1 MRGSTLLRSMI
12 LGVSGLAFAAPAAAF
27 QNKPADFVDRPKP
40 GVPSAGQPG
49 TQPGTQPAEPGQ
61 SPITFEAVK
70 ARCAQQLASVIASG
84 EVKTEL
90 QNIDQLLDLIAA
102 FDTFED
108 TRAIVEAARWRRAI
122 AQTLKLDAPER
133 QAILRAY
140 RDNPKLADAMVFVAR
155 PTADDLPAVYRLY
168 LKMLDQRGKQVAEFP
183 NLAAAIALVWDKP
196 PSFGRAELPDPV
208 ELFDHYTSNSKKLV
222 FDPRTTPTE
231 LLVFMVD
238 AAAPVSDLRWA
249 MEKHGGERRVGRVYF
264 DVPYDTAFFKYSQ
277 PLKLDKEPFSLANI
291 RKVGGVCVH
300 QAYYAATIG
309 KAIGVPTVQMGAAG
323 ADVGHAW
330 VGFLEPGSPPRW
342 NLDFGCYEEYK
353 KLVGHTTNPQ
363 TGEDMT
369 DGEVLLLASL
379 AGDKPADRMVAAA
392 WTDAGSRLGGL
403 ITRSM
408 DFPPRVDLGGWAA
421 PPPRSK
427 STDTRLE
434 LLKFAVNASPAY
446 APAWRSIIDLAG
458 AAKLTPKQ
466 INEWAGSV
474 IKLAGDKS
482 PGFAL
487 EVLIPMI
494 KIVSDDR
501 EQEKLWE
508 WAYGQFY
515 TYVRESKF
523 RRVDLAVRVR
533 MEQARFYEDRKD
545 TERAYALYQEIV
557 QNFADEGPF
566 VVAAAQKCADMMKS
580 RGSTPAQVANMLRD
594 MWRKTKKPGKMSG
607 QFVTQ
612 SNWYRIGGLYL
623 DALNVA
629 GNANDAKGVKTQLD
643 AVMR

>member
-1 MRGSTLLRSMI
+1 MRRSTLLRSA
-12 LGVSGLAFAAPAAAF
+12 LVSVAGLAFVAPAPAF
-27 QNKPADFVDRPKP
+27 QNKPADFVDRPR
-40 GVPSAGQPG
+40 VPSQPSS
-49 TQPGTQPAEPGQ
+49 QPAPQPAEPGE
-61 SPITFEAVK
+61 SPITLEAVK
-70 ARCAQQLASVIASG
+70 ARCAQQVALVIESG
-84 EVKTEL
+84 EVKSEL
-90 QNIDQLLDLIAA
+90 QNIEQLLDLIAA
-102 FDTFED
+102 FDTFD
-108 TRAIVEAARWRRAI
+108 DPRAIVEAVRWRRSL
-122 AQTLKLDAPER
+122 AQTLKIDAPER
-133 QAILRAY
+133 QAILRAF
-140 RDNPKLADAMVFVAR
+140 RENPKLADALVFPAR
-155 PTADDLPAVYRLY
+155 PASDDLPAVYRLY
-168 LKMLDQRGKQVAEFP
+168 LKLLDQRSKQVAEYP

-196 PSFGRAELPDPV
+196 PSFGRAERPDPV
-208 ELFDHYTSNSKKLV
+208 ELFDYFASNAKKLV
-222 FDPRTTPTE
+222 FDLKATPTE

-249 MEKHGGERRVGRVYF
+249 MEKYSGDRRIGRVYF
-264 DVPYDTAFFKYSQ
+264 DVPYDTGFFKYSQ
-277 PLKLDKEPFSLANI
+277 PLKLDKEPFNLANI

-330 VGFLEPGSPPRW
+330 VGFLETGTPPRW

-353 KLVGHTTNPQ
+353 KLVGHTGNPQ

-379 AGDKPADRMVAAA
+379 AGDKPVDRQVATA
-392 WTDAGSRLGGL
+392 WTDASMRVGGL
-403 ITRSM
+403 ITRDM
-408 DFPPRVDLGGWAA
+408 DFPPRVDLKGWKA

-427 STDTRLE
+427 STDTRLQ

-446 APAWRSIIDLAG
+446 APAWRSVIELAS
-458 AAKLTPKQ
+458 AAKLQSKQ
-466 INEWAGSV
+466 INEWANSV

-487 EVLIPMI
+487 DVLIPMI
-494 KIVSDDR
+494 RLVADDK

-508 WAYGQFY
+508 WAYSEFY
-515 TYVRESKF
+515 TNMHETKY

-533 MEQARFYEDRKD
+533 MEEARFFEDRKNTD
-545 TERAYALYQEIV
+545 RAYQLYQEIV

-566 VVAAAQKCADMMKS
+566 VVQAAQRCSEMMKA
-580 RGSTPAQVANMLRD
+580 RGSTPVQVANMLRD

-612 SNWYRIGGLYL
+612 SNWYRIGALYL
-623 DALNVA
+623 EALNAA
-629 GNANDAKGVKTQLD
+629 GNAADAKSVKTQLD
-643 AVMR
+643 TVKK

>member
-1 MRGSTLLRSMI
+1 MCRSTLLHSVI
-12 LGVSGLAFAAPAAAF
+12 PALAGLALAAPALAF
-27 QNKPADFVDRPKP
+27 QNKPSDFVDRRQ
-40 GVPSAGQPG
+40 VPAEPP
-49 TQPGTQPAEPGQ
+49 TQPATPPPAQPAEPGD
-61 SPITFEAVK
+61 SPIRFEAVK
-70 ARCAQQLASVIASG
+70 ARCAQQVASVIETG
-84 EVKTEL
+84 EVKSEL
-90 QNIDQLLDLIAA
+90 QNIDQLIDLIAA

-108 TRAIVEAARWRRAI
+108 TRAIVEAVRWRRSV
-122 AQTLKLDAPER
+122 AQTLKLDPPER
-133 QAILRAY
+133 QAILRAF
-140 RDNPKLADAMVFVAR
+140 RESPKLADAIVFNAR
-155 PTADDLPAVYRLY
+155 PSSDDLPAVYRLY
-168 LKMLDQRGKQVAEFP
+168 LKMLDQRGKQVAEYP

-196 PSFGRAELPDPV
+196 PSFGRAERPDPV
-208 ELFDHYTSNSKKLV
+208 ELFDYYASNAKKLV
-222 FDPRTTPTE
+222 FDPKTTPTE

-249 MEKHGGERRVGRVYF
+249 MEKHASDRRIGRVYF

-277 PLKLDKEPFSLANI
+277 PLKLDKEPFNLANI

-330 VGFLEPGSPPRW
+330 VGFLEPGTPPRW

-353 KLVGHTTNPQ
+353 KLVGHTSNPQ

-379 AGDKPADRMVAAA
+379 ASDKPADRLVATA
-392 WTDAGSRLGGL
+392 WTDASNRLGSL
-403 ITRSM
+403 ITRNM
-408 DFPPRVDLGGWAA
+408 DFPPRVDLKGWQA

-427 STDTRLE
+427 SPDTRLQ

-446 APAWRSIIDLAG
+446 APAWRSVIDLAG
-458 AAKLTPKQ
+458 AAKLEPKQ
-466 INEWAGSV
+466 LNEWANSV

-494 KIVSDDR
+494 KLVSDQK
-501 EQEKLWE
+501 EQEKMWE
-508 WAYGQFY
+508 WAYAQFY
-515 TYVRESKF
+515 TNMNDSRF

-533 MEQARFYEDRKD
+533 MEEAQFFEDHKNTD
-545 TERAYALYQEIV
+545 RAYKLYQEIV

-566 VVAAAQKCADMMKS
+566 VVQASQRCADMMKA
-580 RGSTPAQVANMLRD
+580 RGSTPVQVANMLRD

-612 SNWYRIGGLYL
+612 SNWFRIGGLYL
-623 DALNVA
+623 EALNAA
-629 GNANDAKGVKTQLD
+629 GNAADAKSVKTQLD
-643 AVMR
+643 AVMK